1 MLVAVCF
8 SVHELWLRD
17 EVLFC
22 FFVVISDPHEPAT
35 LQLGKRF
42 SKRKKIIKKPL
53 YYQSICCVHKWK
65 CPVLSIYIFSVCF
78 NI

>member
-22 FFVVISDPHEPAT
+22 FFVVVSDPHEPAT

-42 SKRKKIIKKPL
+42 SKRKKIIKKNPIL
-53 YYQSICCVHKWK
+53 SKHMLCAQMEVS
-65 CPVLSIYIFSVCF
+65 CPVYIHIFCLF
-78 NI
+78 